1 MAVICSLLIS
11 SCKVGRD
18 YVRPETSLTD
28 TFRGTVAD
36 DGMALDSVNIA
47 DLPWSAFFTDSMLT
61 MLFDSAI
68 ANNFDM
74 QAALK
79 NIEIA
84 NQSVR
89 ASRVAF
95 LPPNRAE
102 LAGRSEDPTS
112 EPQYLMRIT

>member
-18 YVRPETSLTD
+18 YVRPETSLND

-47 DLPWSAFFTDSMLT
+47 DIPWSAFFNDNMLT
-61 MLFDSAI
+61 MLIDSAI
-68 ANNFDM
+68 ANNYEI

-79 NIEIA
+79 KK
-84 NQSVR
+84 
-89 ASRVAF
+89 
-95 LPPNRAE
+95 NRKSDVYGKSE
-102 LAGRSEDPTS
+102 EVHLYLAGLR
-112 EPQYLMRIT
+112 LIKKKK